1 MVAIITSVIKE
12 KRGDTILKLFALSVM
27 VAIILFLNGCGYKA
41 PPYYEKP
48 AAAKESS
55 VAL

>member
-1 MVAIITSVIKE
+1 MSKIYLFGTIVAV
-12 KRGDTILKLFALSVM
+12 
-27 VAIILFLNGCGYKA
+27 ILFLNGCGYKA

-48 AAAKESS
+48 TPAKESS

>member
-12 KRGDTILKLFALSVM
+12 KGGIMSKIYLFSVI
-27 VAIILFLNGCGYKA
+27 VAVILFLNGCGHKA
-41 PPYYEKP
+41 PPYYEKQT
-48 AAAKESS
+48 AAKEST

>member
-12 KRGDTILKLFALSVM
+12 KGGIMSKIYLFSII
-27 VAIILFLNGCGYKA
+27 VAIILFLNGCGHKA
-41 PPYYEKP
+41 PPYYEKQIV
-48 AAAKESS
+48 AKEST

>member
-12 KRGDTILKLFALSVM
+12 KGGTMSKIYLFSVI
-27 VAIILFLNGCGYKA
+27 VAVILFLSGCGYKA

-48 AAAKESS
+48 AVAKDSS